1 MLVSDSNDL
10 SGTFV
15 NTDYYNKVL
24 SELLIEINDIKNE
37 IADGVL
43 FNSAPKQKDAYTMSY
58 NEYVKLPYRSRL

>member
-1 MLVSDSNDL
+1 MFISDNDT
-10 SGTFV
+10 SAFV

-43 FNSAPKQKDAYTMSY
+43 FSSAPKQKDAYAMSY
-58 NEYVKLPYRSRL
+58 DEYVELPYRSRL